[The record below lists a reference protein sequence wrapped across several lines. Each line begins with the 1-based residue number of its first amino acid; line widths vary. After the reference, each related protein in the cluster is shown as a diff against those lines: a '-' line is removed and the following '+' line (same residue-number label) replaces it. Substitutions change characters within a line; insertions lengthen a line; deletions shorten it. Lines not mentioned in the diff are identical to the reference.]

1 MDLARGDIVLV
12 PFPFTDL
19 TSSKVRPAVI
29 VSADPQPE
37 DITIAFISSVLP
49 GILAETEFL
58 LTAKDKNFAASGL
71 KKDSVFKMN
80 KLLTLSSVLIIRRL
94 GRANVSL
101 QKELDACLAK
111 AVGLA

>member
-1 MDLARGDIVLV
+1 MDLVRGDIVLV

-29 VSADPQPE
+29 VSADPQAV
-37 DITIAFISSVLP
+37 DVTIAFISSVLP
-49 GILAETEFL
+49 GIPAKTEFL

-71 KKDSVFKMN
+71 KKDSVFKMS
-80 KLLTLSSVLIIRRL
+80 KLLAISSSLIVRRL
-94 GRANVSL
+94 GRANASL
-101 QKELDACLAK
+101 QKELDVCLAK

>member
-1 MDLARGDIVLV
+1 MDLVRGDIVLV

-49 GILAETEFL
+49 HTLAKTEFL
-58 LTAKDKNFAASGL
+58 LTSKDKNFAASGL
-71 KKDSVFKMN
+71 KKDSVFKMG
-80 KLLTLSSVLIIRRL
+80 KLLTVSSSLIVRRL
-94 GRANVSL
+94 GRATVSL
-101 QKELDACLAK
+101 QKELDVCLAK

>member
-58 LTAKDKNFAASGL
+58 LTSKDKNFAASGL

-94 GRANVSL
+94 GRANVPL